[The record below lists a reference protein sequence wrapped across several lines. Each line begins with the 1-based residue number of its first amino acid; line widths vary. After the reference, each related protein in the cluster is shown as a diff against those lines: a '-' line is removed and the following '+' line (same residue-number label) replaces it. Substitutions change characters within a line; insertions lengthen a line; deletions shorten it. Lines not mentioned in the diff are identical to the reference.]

1 MRAPVLAAP
10 SPHLRR
16 HSPLLTAELRR
27 VRALAADYRA
37 AGLEESARHWD
48 GMAARLAVAVE
59 GLAVSSE
66 TCCSPESPE
75 VTP

>member
-1 MRAPVLAAP
+1 MRAPILTVP

-37 AGLEESARHWD
+37 AGLEESARHWE
-48 GMAARLAVAVE
+48 GVAARLAAAVE
-59 GLAVSSE
+59 ETTRGSE
-66 TCCSPESPE
+66 VCRSPESPE
-75 VTP
+75 VMP